1 MKTHSRFPQPTF
13 PHRAWRLTLALLAA
27 TCGYAQEPAAF
38 PLLKSCGQGSETVT
52 TIRDSDSVQ
61 IRYGFS
67 TDSGTCYAVT
77 ATVGGQTVDG
87 YLLRAASGRES
98 QHPAIAAFEQELRS
112 HQTAIPVPAP
122 LPPPAPAATLTSAAP
137 SSGPATTP
145 PATAAI
151 SKEAAAQ
158 ATEPVSFAGFRAV
171 DVTGN
176 RVDFSLSHTPTV
188 VVYFWSASDGGGI
201 KKTEAMENIYEQ
213 YHPRG
218 VDVVGIASARSAQ
231 QLLQVCHD
239 KELVWPQIYDSG
251 GIASRYHVDPA
262 KPYLILDQNRR
273 VIATASSPLELD
285 PVLKMLAQRRRLN
298 Q

>member
-1 MKTHSRFPQPTF
+1 MHSNRGIDTSDSE
-13 PHRAWRLTLALLAA
+13 HRGAAWIPAFAGMTSEGSAREGCNAA
-27 TCGYAQEPAAF
+27 AVHR
-38 PLLKSCGQGSETVT
+38 LKS
-52 TIRDSDSVQ
+52 
-61 IRYGFS
+61 
-67 TDSGTCYAVT
+67 
-77 ATVGGQTVDG
+77 
-87 YLLRAASGRES
+87 
-98 QHPAIAAFEQELRS
+98 
-112 HQTAIPVPAP
+112 
-122 LPPPAPAATLTSAAP
+122 AATLTSAAP

>member
-98 QHPAIAAFEQELRS
+98 QHPAIAAFYIVAMLLLCLHLYHGVWSMFQSAGVS
-112 HQTAIPVPAP
+112 HPRYTPWLKRFAAICALSIAIGNISIPV
-122 LPPPAPAATLTSAAP
+122 AAL
-137 SSGPATTP
+137 
-145 PATAAI
+145 
-151 SKEAAAQ
+151 
-158 ATEPVSFAGFRAV
+158 AG
-171 DVTGN
+171 
-176 RVDFSLSHTPTV
+176 
-188 VVYFWSASDGGGI
+188 W
-201 KKTEAMENIYEQ
+201 
-213 YHPRG
+213 
-218 VDVVGIASARSAQ
+218 
-231 QLLQVCHD
+231 
-239 KELVWPQIYDSG
+239 
-251 GIASRYHVDPA
+251 
-262 KPYLILDQNRR
+262 
-273 VIATASSPLELD
+273 
-285 PVLKMLAQRRRLN
+285 LK
-298 Q
+298 